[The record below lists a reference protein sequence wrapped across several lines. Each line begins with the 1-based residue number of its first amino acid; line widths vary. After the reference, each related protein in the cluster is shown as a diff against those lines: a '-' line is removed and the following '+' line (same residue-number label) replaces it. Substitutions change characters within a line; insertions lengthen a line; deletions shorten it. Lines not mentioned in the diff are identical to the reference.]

1 MDELAKSRMIWRSR
15 RGMLELDLMLAP
27 FVEHEYEDLPT
38 ETKQLYLEL
47 LKEEDQD
54 LFRWFLKAEAPPQPH
69 LVEIVNLI
77 LERHAQRGPAA

>member
-1 MDELAKSRMIWRSR
+1 MDELAKSRMVWRSR

-27 FVEHEYEDLPT
+27 FVEHEYDALPV

-54 LFRWFLKAEAPPQPH
+54 LFRWFLKAETPPQEH
-69 LVEIVNLI
+69 LARIVNLI
-77 LERHAQRGPAA
+77 LERHAQRGASS